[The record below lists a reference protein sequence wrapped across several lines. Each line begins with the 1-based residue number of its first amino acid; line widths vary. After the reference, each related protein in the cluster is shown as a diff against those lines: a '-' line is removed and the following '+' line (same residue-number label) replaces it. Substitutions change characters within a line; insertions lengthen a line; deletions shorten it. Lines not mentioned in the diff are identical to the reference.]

1 MVTDRFTAFFLHFLL
16 SKNALQGTILLLLRK
31 QTKPSLSDYI
41 LLAVCCAHAEL
52 LAQNQTALCTTAGE
66 NLTAVGG
73 RHSLAEAMDLGRME
87 LLGLISTLC
96 HGKIHLLK
104 FDPAAVAALT
114 RRRTEHCPIPQLT
127 D

>member
-1 MVTDRFTAFFLHFLL
+1 MVTDRFTAFFLHFP
-16 SKNALQGTILLLLRK
+16 SFQKRTSRDDSFAFRK
-31 QTKPSLSDYI
+31 TNKPSLSDI
-41 LLAVCCAHAEL
+41 LLTVRCAHAEL

-87 LLGLISTLC
+87 LLGLVSTLC

-104 FDPAAVAALT
+104 FDPAAFAALT
-114 RRRTEHCPIPQLT
+114 RRRTEQCPIPQLT

>member
-1 MVTDRFTAFFLHFLL
+1 MVTDRFTAFSSHFCFEQTHF
-16 SKNALQGTILLLLRK
+16 KGRFFCFFKK

-52 LAQNQTALCTTAGE
+52 LAQNQTALCTTASE
-66 NLTAVGG
+66 NLAAAGG
-73 RHSLAEAMDLGRME
+73 GHSLAEAMDLGSMA

-104 FDPAAVAALT
+104 FDPAADAALT
-114 RRRTEHCPIPQLT
+114 RRRTEQCPIPQLT
-127 D
+127 F